1 MNYQIEEK
9 TLAAM
14 RAIYAA
20 CIPSARIAAPDGD
33 YMLQFDGDRGDACWY
48 LDVDN
53 IVHAEAAQ

>member
-20 CIPSARIAAPDGD
+20 CIPNARIAAPDGD
-33 YMLQFDGDRGDACWY
+33 YMLKYDEDRGDAYWY
-48 LDVDN
+48 LDVTK
-53 IVHAEAAQ
+53 IVNAEAAQ